1 MIKFITVMYKEN
13 FVVDNSG
20 KRIAVMLPIKEY
32 ERILDELEE
41 KEDVRLY
48 DKVKA
53 RNEERITLE
62 QYMTERKK
70 RKKNA

>member
-1 MIKFITVMYKEN
+1 MYKEN

-20 KRIAVMLPIKEY
+20 KRIAVVLPIKEY

-53 RNEERITLE
+53 RNEERIPLE
-62 QYMTERKK
+62 QYMEERKK
-70 RKKNA
+70 RKKDA